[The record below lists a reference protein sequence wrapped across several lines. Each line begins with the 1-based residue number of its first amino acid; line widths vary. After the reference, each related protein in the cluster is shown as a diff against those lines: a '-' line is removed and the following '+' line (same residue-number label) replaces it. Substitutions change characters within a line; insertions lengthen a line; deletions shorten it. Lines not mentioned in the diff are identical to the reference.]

1 MRILVLSLIA
11 ACGLSGCATKDLY
24 LPSCSGQ
31 ISIPQSQAA
40 PCMTNAEY
48 YTARK
53 KAKLSQDKTT
63 AEPDKEIDPRY
74 KEWVP

>member
-1 MRILVLSLIA
+1 
-11 ACGLSGCATKDLY
+11 
-24 LPSCSGQ
+24 
-31 ISIPQSQAA
+31 
-40 PCMTNAEY
+40 MTNAEY